1 MNTLELIVPIQ
12 KLSEGLYALVIC
24 YPKPGSVELEKRIKE
39 LKELGITAI
48 EFSGSKRVAN
58 FPVLGKG
65 CVGIV
70 VKAYRDEEEVA
81 LKIRRVDADR
91 SGMHH
96 EAKMLAI
103 ANQLDVGPK
112 LLNSSDDFLVM
123 QYVRGKLLPEWL
135 ELCTAEIRLKLVIRG
150 ILEQCWR
157 LDVAGLD
164 HGELS
169 YAPKH
174 IIIDE
179 ADKPFIVDF
188 ETASL
193 NRKPSN
199 VTSMVQFLFMRGA
212 IAEKINSVLGKRD
225 ENLIIEALRRYK
237 AVKSRYNF
245 EFILEACGVYVTT
258 L

>member
-1 MNTLELIVPIQ
+1 MNTLGIIVPVQ
-12 KLSEGLYALVIC
+12 KLSEESYALVIC
-24 YPKPGSVELEKRIKE
+24 YPKPSSAELEKRIKE
-39 LKELGITAI
+39 LKELGISAI
-48 EFSGSKRVAN
+48 EFSGSKVVAN
-58 FPVLGKG
+58 LPVLGKG
-65 CVGIV
+65 CVGVV
-70 VKAYRDEEEVA
+70 VKAYRGGEEVA

-103 ANQLDVGPK
+103 ANQLGVGPK
-112 LLNSSDDFLVM
+112 LLNSSDNFLVM
-123 QYVRGKLLPEWL
+123 QYIRGKLLPEWL
-135 ELCTAEIRLKLVIRG
+135 ESCTEIRLKLVMKE

-157 LDVAGLD
+157 LDAAGLD

-169 YAPKH
+169 HAPKH

-179 ADKPFIVDF
+179 MDKPFIVDF

-199 VTSMVQFLFMRGA
+199 VTSMVQFLFIRGA
-212 IAEKINSVLGKRD
+212 VAEKINNMLGSRN
-225 ENLIIEALRRYK
+225 ENLIVEALRRYK
-237 AVKSRYNF
+237 MDRSRSNF
-245 EFILEACGVYVTT
+245 EIILETCGVYVTT